1 MATGGYTAPIQ
12 ELIDQLGR
20 LPGIGPKSAQRI
32 AFHLLKGSAEDVAEL
47 AGAIVEAK
55 RKVRFCRRCCNLA
68 TSEECDICA
77 NPRRDATLLCVVEEP
92 RDVLA
97 FERTGEFSGRYH
109 VLHGAMNPM
118 EGVGPDQLRMAELLR
133 RFESEP
139 IAEVIVGT
147 NPQSRGRGH
156 RHVRGQHV
164 AAPRC
169 DRHPPG
175 ERPAGGGRPGI
186 RRRVDPRPRPG
197 RSAGHAT
204 PLKPPGRAAGTARCR
219 QPSPGGGIRSRRRCA
234 GCGARATL
242 QPGEAAPR
250 PSHRGRGRSCKPR

>member
-147 NPQSRGRGH
+147 NPNLEGEATAAYLGRLL
-156 RHVRGQHV
+156 
-164 AAPRC
+164 APF
-169 DRHPPG
+169 G
-175 ERPAGGGRPGI
+175 
-186 RRRVDPRPRPG
+186 
-197 RSAGHAT
+197 ST
-204 PLKPPGRAAGTARCR
+204 R
-219 QPSPGGGIRSRRRCA
+219 QPLPAWRPHWPITTGMKHKRTFRS
-234 GCGARATL
+234 
-242 QPGEAAPR
+242 
-250 PSHRGRGRSCKPR
+250 GR